1 MILATN
7 MLTIWEYE
15 DFLLEN
21 YKQRLIES
29 IKLNHLST
37 DNDNLNSTLQNVVIE
52 TNDSID
58 GLIRYRSMIKG
69 VKVSIQ
75 ITLINSSWIK
85 NEASFYYGNN

>member
-69 VKVSIQ
+69 VKGRKFFNRSISLNKIMQ
-75 ITLINSSWIK
+75 KFLIK
-85 NEASFYYGNN
+85 YC